1 MRLAEQTLDEV
12 GAVLYAAFHGESK
25 AFSDEVKAHLA
36 DRTEPVYLAFRAS
49 GQRKLERWFECPD
62 GQGDGL
68 IAAAKAAAETLGDGA
83 EAIDQVEVNLTHAY
97 AEVDLSDDATRR
109 RLTANVHRGIVG
121 LELKHDDHVVRIA
134 PTKTIATNREVAKTL
149 EKFRGDRR
157 LTLADLRSPAVT
169 TRSFES
175 GQIIVGF
182 PGSRDTEG
190 KALEQPTAFPLYRAN
205 VLVSIDEMSKEFV
218 QGLEQDLGDFLV
230 RAVQQDGKMT
240 YMYYPS
246 RGEESKNRNNMIRQ
260 WMATLALCR
269 LSKYRDDKKIAK
281 VAEDNIRYN
290 LRKFYHASGK
300 YGLIEWSKKVK
311 LGAVALA
318 VLSLYEHPKRKQFKR
333 VESKLW
339 NTIDYLNQKDTG
351 EFRTFF
357 KPADRNDVQNF
368 YPGEAQLAW
377 AFKWDEDPND
387 ELLENFMRSFRYYR
401 AWHFDPSNR
410 NPAFIPWH
418 TQAYYLVWRKT
429 KDEELRDFVFAMND
443 WLMGLQQWGG
453 ALYEDTRGRYHD
465 PNRRYGPPHAS
476 STGVYMEGLIDAFCM
491 ARELGDEERR
501 ERYRLMILRGL
512 RSTKQLMFRS
522 DIDMF
527 YVSKRDWLHGG
538 MRTTVYD
545 NTMRIDNVQHC
556 LMAILK
562 ILDAFEEDD
571 YKHPEVD
578 YAELTAAPR
587 NTYLGE

>member
-1 MRLAEQTLDEV
+1 MRLAEKTLDEV
-12 GAVLYAAFHGESK
+12 GAVFHAAFTGESP
-25 AFSDEVKAHLA
+25 AFDADVDAHLSA
-36 DRTEPVYLAFRAS
+36 RKDPIYLALRA
-49 GQRKLERWFECPD
+49 GGRRKLERWFECPD
-62 GQGDGL
+62 GQAKGL
-68 IAAAKAAAETLGDGA
+68 IAAAKASAEGLGDGA
-83 EAIDQVEVNLTHAY
+83 EAIDQAEINLTHAF
-97 AEVDLSDDATRR
+97 ADVDLSDEPTRR

-121 LELKHDDHVVRIA
+121 LELRHEDHLVRVA
-134 PTKTIATNREVAKTL
+134 PTKTIATNREVGKTL
-149 EKFRGDRR
+149 EKFRSDRR
-157 LTLADLRSPAVT
+157 LTLADLRGPKVQ
-169 TRSFES
+169 TRSFEA

-190 KALEQPTAFPLYRAN
+190 ETLEEPTAFPLYRGN
-205 VLVSIDEMSKEFV
+205 VLVPIEEMNRQFV
-218 QGLEQDLGDFLV
+218 EGLERDLGNFLV
-230 RAVQQDGKMT
+230 RAVQSDGKMT

-246 RGEESKNRNNMIRQ
+246 RGEESQNRNNMIRQ

-269 LSKYRDDKKIAK
+269 LSKARDDKKIAD
-281 VAEDNIRYN
+281 VAESNIRYN
-290 LRKFYHASGK
+290 LRKYYHASGK
-300 YGLIEWSKKVK
+300 YGLIEWAKKVK
-311 LGAVALA
+311 LGAVSLA

-339 NTIDYLNQKDTG
+339 NTIDYLNQEDG

-377 AFKWDEDPND
+377 AFKWDEKPDD
-387 ELLENFMRSFRYYR
+387 ALLERFMRTFRYYR
-401 AWHFDPSNR
+401 DWHFQPKNR

-418 TQAYYLVWRKT
+418 AQAYYLVWKKT
-429 KDEELRDFVFAMND
+429 KDEELRDFVFAIND

-453 ALYEDTRGRYHD
+453 ALYEDTRGRFHD

-491 ARELGDEERR
+491 ARELGDEERK
-501 ERYRLMILRGL
+501 ERYRLSILRGL

-527 YVSKRDWLHGG
+527 YVGKREWLHGG

-562 ILDAFEEDD
+562 ILDAFEDEDFS
-571 YKHPEVD
+571 HPEVD

-587 NTYLGE
+587 STYIGE